1 MLINLLNAVFYATIV
16 IKIIQYICR
25 LEITGKNEK
34 DIWEN
39 LAKYYKN
46 KENMA
51 FWILL
56 EKVYAII

>member
-16 IKIIQYICR
+16 IKIIQYIYR
-25 LEITGKNEK
+25 LEISGKNEK
-34 DIWEN
+34 DIWKN

-46 KENMA
+46 KENIA
-51 FWILL
+51 FWLLL